1 VATVAALIRIFC
13 RRLSIRHAQNSIRAV
28 PVDAGTKAPAG
39 PEWLHE
45 IKYDGYRLIA
55 ARDGARVRLFTAM
68 GTIGRTDKLRA

>member
-28 PVDAGTKAPAG
+28 PVDAGTR